1 VSRAVT
7 LLALA
12 ASFAATASAAAAP
25 PVPIGGSPVGE
36 DSLSASLS
44 SMKAN
49 AKPVELTLK
58 LHAELMCDQPGSP
71 LIVALP
77 ADASVPTK
85 LAPAAVLVDGKPSA
99 AVAVTAH
106 RVTITT
112 THVGGLL
119 CHVVAPG
126 LVTLRF
132 TKSAR
137 LGNPATPGTY
147 TISVQRGRSTY
158 RTPIHISA

>member
-1 VSRAVT
+1 MSGWPVIGCEVGPA
-7 LLALA
+7 ALDA
-12 ASFAATASAAAAP
+12 DAAT
-25 PVPIGGSPVGE
+25 
-36 DSLSASLS
+36 
-44 SMKAN
+44 
-49 AKPVELTLK
+49 
-58 LHAELMCDQPGSP
+58 
-71 LIVALP
+71 
-77 ADASVPTK
+77 
-85 LAPAAVLVDGKPSA
+85 

-112 THVGGLL
+112 AHVGGLL

-132 TKSAR
+132 TKSAE

-158 RTPIHISA
+158 RTAIHISA